1 MRPRPQPPR
10 GQYPDAEAR
19 RNAFRAYEQDKNAWF
34 EELLADPRVQRIID
48 IPNKGPIFILDARDI
63 EAPTAI
69 DFWLQISQR
78 TVSVE
83 KFGRAAKDYQEMLE
97 WQKNNP
103 DKVKIP
109 D

>member
-1 MRPRPQPPR
+1 MRPRPEFPR
-10 GQYPDAEAR
+10 GPFPELDRQEQIRRFEREDYNWLKRLAE
-19 RNAFRAYEQDKNAWF
+19 
-34 EELLADPRVQRIID
+34 DPRVQRIID

-63 EAPTAI
+63 EAPSTI
-69 DFWLQISQR
+69 DFWLQLSQR

-83 KFGRAAKDYQEMLE
+83 KFGLAAKDYQEMLE